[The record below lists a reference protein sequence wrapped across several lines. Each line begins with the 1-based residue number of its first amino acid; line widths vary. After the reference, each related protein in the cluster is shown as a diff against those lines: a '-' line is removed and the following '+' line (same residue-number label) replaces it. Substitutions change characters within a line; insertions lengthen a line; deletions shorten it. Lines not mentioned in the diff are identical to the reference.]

1 MDARIEKLLFDI
13 KVMVE
18 YAGCL
23 TDNGIKILLEK
34 ALFDFENK
42 GVCDE
47 V

>member
-1 MDARIEKLLFDI
+1 MDARLEKLLFDI
-13 KVMVE
+13 KVMVA

-34 ALFDFENK
+34 AIFDFENREMS
-42 GVCDE
+42 DE

>member
-13 KVMVE
+13 KVMVA
-18 YAGCL
+18 YSGCL

-34 ALFDFENK
+34 AIFDFESRE
-42 GVCDE
+42 VCDE